1 MNLISY
7 ITAGNLIKIKINVFI
22 YVLWNTYLLRSLNSL
37 FLYVTISLTMIF
49 SVCTF
54 FCFHFY
60 LFFKPKWFYQYLLSI
75 PINVFNLINFTKLCR
90 LLATIVNTQET
101 FKSDLNVVLGWYEVK
116 TSDKVQ
122 LKLKQRCVYQRWT
135 TSNQRCLF
143 RHWY

>member
-1 MNLISY
+1 MYLYMSYEILIYWALWTHFSSM
-7 ITAGNLIKIKINVFI
+7 LLLVWQWFFLF
-22 YVLWNTYLLRSLNSL
+22 VL
-37 FLYVTISLTMIF
+37 
-49 SVCTF
+49 F

-75 PINVFNLINFTKLCR
+75 SINVFNLINFTKLCR

-101 FKSDLNVVLGWYEVK
+101 FKSGLNVVLGWYEVT

-122 LKLKQRCVYQRWT
+122 LTLKQRCVYQHWR

-143 RHWY
+143 RRWY

>member
-22 YVLWNTYLLRSLNSL
+22 YVLWNTYLLRSFNSL
-37 FLYVTISLTMIF
+37 SFMLLLQWFFLFALFFVFIF
-49 SVCTF
+49 I
-54 FCFHFY
+54 
-60 LFFKPKWFYQYLLSI
+60 FFKPKWFYQYLLSI

>member
-1 MNLISY
+1 MYLYMSYEILIYWGLLTHFSFMLLLQWFFLF
-7 ITAGNLIKIKINVFI
+7 ALFFVFI
-22 YVLWNTYLLRSLNSL
+22 
-37 FLYVTISLTMIF
+37 FI
-49 SVCTF
+49 
-54 FCFHFY
+54 
-60 LFFKPKWFYQYLLSI
+60 FFKPKWFYQYLLSI

>member
-1 MNLISY
+1 MYLYMSYEILIYWGLWTHFSSM
-7 ITAGNLIKIKINVFI
+7 LLLVWQWFFLF
-22 YVLWNTYLLRSLNSL
+22 VL
-37 FLYVTISLTMIF
+37 
-49 SVCTF
+49 F

-75 PINVFNLINFTKLCR
+75 SINVFNLINFTKLCR

-101 FKSDLNVVLGWYEVK
+101 FKSGLNVVLGWYEVT

-122 LKLKQRCVYQRWT
+122 LTLKQRSVYQHWR

-143 RHWY
+143 RRWY

>member
-1 MNLISY
+1 MYLYMSYEILIYWGLWTHFSSM
-7 ITAGNLIKIKINVFI
+7 LLLVWQWFFLF
-22 YVLWNTYLLRSLNSL
+22 VL
-37 FLYVTISLTMIF
+37 
-49 SVCTF
+49 F

-75 PINVFNLINFTKLCR
+75 SINVFNLINFTKLCR

-101 FKSDLNVVLGWYEVK
+101 FKSGLNVVLGWYEVT

-122 LKLKQRCVYQRWT
+122 LTLKQRCVYQHWR

-143 RHWY
+143 RRWY